1 MGGFEQPADMLPQ
14 AKKGGAAVLAV
25 VSPDTLEYSQSVMQ
39 SMGHDVHLGLGPG
52 DEFAVQPDILA
63 LLYHPP
69 VLLRSIWK
77 FYCFPGR
84 LSNGFP
90 RISLPPGLLFRY
102 DKPGRLAIF
111 ITSHFKTI
119 GFRGT
124 RAVPPIKGGDAGP
137 FLPANRGC
145 PLEESVHHGFTLKSR
160 GYWRRLSGPLPR

>member
-69 VLLRSIWK
+69 
-77 FYCFPGR
+77 
-84 LSNGFP
+84 
-90 RISLPPGLLFRY
+90 GLLFRY
-102 DKPGRLAIF
+102 DKLGRPAIF
-111 ITSHFKTI
+111 ITSHFKTL
-119 GFRGT
+119 GFGGT

-137 FLPANRGC
+137 FLPANRVS
-145 PLEESVHHGFTLKSR
+145 PLEESVHHGFPLKSR
-160 GYWRRLSGPLPR
+160 GY